1 MAPPDGGCLSSTTAS
16 ANDPSVARAVDRDV
30 VDAWLLAVDV
40 IFTVAISPPYLDIAG
55 DIAVSFIGRRARAA
69 ALAVVLAA
77 VPGGA
82 ALAQS
87 ASPGVVIP
95 TCTSLATPPVVSVP
109 SPAPAASLA
118 AASGELTV
126 FAAASLKS
134 AFESFAP
141 AYQAET
147 GLGLTSSFDASSAL
161 RAQIEQGAPA
171 DVFASADTANVET
184 LVGEG
189 LATDPVAFACNQL
202 TIIVPAGNPAGI
214 TAATDLGKPGVKVI
228 AAGDE
233 VPISKYA
240 RQLVGNLGIADA
252 YAANVVSREDNV
264 AAVRS
269 KIELGEGDAGIVYV
283 TDALASGD
291 KVEQV
296 DVPAD
301 ANVPATYAAAV
312 VTATDQ
318 ADASAAFV
326 DWLAGPEGRASLA
339 AFGLLPAPVG
349 GPEASPAS

>member
-1 MAPPDGGCLSSTTAS
+1 VPIFDHRLGD
-16 ANDPSVARAVDRDV
+16 DPSVAPAPAHGLD
-30 VDAWLLAVDV
+30 DAWLLAVEV
-40 IFTVAISPPYLDIAG
+40 IVMVAIKGPYLDITG
-55 DIAVSFIGRRARAA
+55 DTAVSLIGRRARAS
-69 ALAVVLAA
+69 ALAV
-77 VPGGA
+77 

-87 ASPGVVIP
+87 PASSAGPAIP
-95 TCTSLATPPVVSVP
+95 TCTSLAAPPVASVP
-109 SPAPAASLA
+109 SPAPAASLPA
-118 AASGELTV
+118 ATGELTV

-134 AFESFAP
+134 AFQSFAP

-202 TIIVPAGNPAGI
+202 TIIVPAGDPAGI
-214 TAATDLGKPGVKVI
+214 TTATDLGKPGVKII

-240 RQLVGNLGIADA
+240 KQLVANLGIADA
-252 YAANVVSREDNV
+252 YETNVVSREDNV

-269 KIELGEGDAGIVYV
+269 KVELGEGDAGIVYV

-312 VTATDQ
+312 VSATDQ
-318 ADASAAFV
+318 ADESAAFI
-326 DWLAGPEGRASLA
+326 DWLVGPAGQASLA
-339 AFGLLPAPVG
+339 AFGFLPAPVG